1 MQGTI
6 KFHIIIGLWKAEKA
20 MSGSDVN
27 NLEIL
32 VLGRF
37 ILRVYPIHIESIMVP
52 MLLPVIDI
60 FFFFGILGLQEW

>member
-1 MQGTI
+1 
-6 KFHIIIGLWKAEKA
+6 
-20 MSGSDVN
+20 MSGSDVK

-60 FFFFGILGLQEW
+60 FFFFGILGLQE